1 MFNVCYFTFLQVAQV
16 CAYELGIPM
25 ETVNVK
31 ATNSM
36 TSSNSI
42 TTGGSITS
50 MNCCEVNSCHLLI
63 HLLQN
68 VFVKAHE
75 NTVYF
80 SPCKECFFFIQLTH
94 KLVLYLSPTLCCLL
108 EP

>member
-1 MFNVCYFTFLQVAQV
+1 MLNVCYITFLQVAQV

-50 MNCCEVNSCHLLI
+50 MNCCEVNYPIFLSTSCKMYLLYPMKTGLI
-63 HLLQN
+63 
-68 VFVKAHE
+68 
-75 NTVYF
+75 
-80 SPCKECFFFIQLTH
+80 
-94 KLVLYLSPTLCCLL
+94 
-108 EP
+108 

>member
-50 MNCCEVNSCHLLI
+50 MNCCEVNLCHLLI
-63 HLLQN
+63 YLLQN
-68 VFVKAHE
+68 VFVIPHE
-75 NTVYF
+75 NWFNF
-80 SPCKECFFFIQLTH
+80 SPFKECFFYTTH
-94 KLVLYLSPTLCCLL
+94 PQTGVLPLANCLL
-108 EP
+108 LT